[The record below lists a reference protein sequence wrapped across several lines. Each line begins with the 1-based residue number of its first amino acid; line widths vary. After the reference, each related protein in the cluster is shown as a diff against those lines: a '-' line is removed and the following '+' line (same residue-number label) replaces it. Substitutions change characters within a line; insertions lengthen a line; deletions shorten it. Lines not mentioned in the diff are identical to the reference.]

1 MSEENRLVYSV
12 EVTADKIYIIH
23 LKDVFDASTVEEFEH
38 VLEYLIARGQY
49 RLIIDLTRVEFI
61 SSAGWGIFTA
71 ELKNCHDNEGDIMIV
86 GMQPDVEDVYMLLE
100 LDTIMSAYESVE
112 AGLAAM
118 REKFGLPGV
127 QEQADEPVEPETDQA
142 PADDSVRARA
152 DDADAGQ
159 DDAEQQESVAE
170 TDGQTSEA
178 GEPAAEA
185 DKPAADD
192 VDGAPRAEDEPAPA
206 AGEKDEKESKYTYI
220 TEETDELD
228 EGAETLQATGGE
240 TGRETDTATE
250 VDADVNSEEDVLPEQ
265 KLNGVHEQ
273 AEEATASPA
282 PTEDDSAPITME
294 PTRLNGHPDDVPAV
308 EDEADQETVEEQDGD
323 EAPEEEPGSVSPFDE
338 TTDPWPTEEFLAS
351 DAGAAVKD
359 ESPDDDEQPVQ
370 SQRRRRLSYRAHRQ
384 ARWQGTAA
392 GDSAAAPATGP
403 VIDSGRTDEEN
414 QVYQA
419 GDPVA
424 EGNPLDT
431 AFYELEGNMDPSGEL
446 IPDFSHDPLL
456 EKIISVVIA
465 NPTFGPSLIRNM
477 LISMNLADKSLTRS
491 MVYRKL
497 AEVNLS
503 TRARRIVFAES
514 NRL

>member
-127 QEQADEPVEPETDQA
+127 QEQADEPDEPETDQA
-142 PADDSVRARA
+142 QA
-152 DDADAGQ
+152 DDAAQ
-159 DDAEQQESVAE
+159 DDAEQQERVAE
-170 TDGQTSEA
+170 TDGKTTETD
-178 GEPAAEA
+178 EPAVEE
-185 DKPAADD
+185 
-192 VDGAPRAEDEPAPA
+192 VDGAPRAGDEPAPET
-206 AGEKDEKESKYTYI
+206 GEEDEKESKYTYI

-228 EGAETLQATGGE
+228 EGAETLETTGGE

-250 VDADVNSEEDVLPEQ
+250 INADVNSEEDVLPEQ

-273 AEEATASPA
+273 EQAEDVPESPA
-282 PTEDDSAPITME
+282 TTEGNDALTTIDT
-294 PTRLNGHPDDVPAV
+294 TTLNGHT
-308 EDEADQETVEEQDGD
+308 DEAAEIGDESGTQRIEEQDED
-323 EAPEEEPGSVSPFDE
+323 DAPEEEPGSASPFDE

-351 DAGAAVKD
+351 DAGATVKD
-359 ESPDDDEQPVQ
+359 ESPDDEEHSVQ
-370 SQRRRRLSYRAHRQ
+370 STPRRRLSYRAHRASRQ
-384 ARWQGTAA
+384 KRWHGAETGDDAA
-392 GDSAAAPATGP
+392 ISPSTGSGNA
-403 VIDSGRTDEEN
+403 IDSSRTDEEN
-414 QVYQA
+414 QVYPA
-419 GDPVA
+419 VEPAAD
-424 EGNPLDT
+424 GNPLDT
-431 AFYELEGNMDPSGEL
+431 AFYELEGDMDPSGEL

>member
-127 QEQADEPVEPETDQA
+127 QEQADEPEKPETDQA
-142 PADDSVRARA
+142 QADDSA
-152 DDADAGQ
+152 Q

-170 TDGQTSEA
+170 TDGKTTEA
-178 GEPAAEA
+178 DEPAVE
-185 DKPAADD
+185 K
-192 VDGAPRAEDEPAPA
+192 VDGAPRAGDEPAPET
-206 AGEKDEKESKYTYI
+206 GEEDEKERKYTYI
-220 TEETDELD
+220 TEETDEQD
-228 EGAETLQATGGE
+228 EGAENLETTGGE
-240 TGRETDTATE
+240 PRSETDTATE
-250 VDADVNSEEDVLPEQ
+250 VDTEEDILPEK

-273 AEEATASPA
+273 EQAEDVHESPA
-282 PTEDDSAPITME
+282 ATDGTDTRNTMDMS
-294 PTRLNGHPDDVPAV
+294 TLNGHTAEAPDIG
-308 EDEADQETVEEQDGD
+308 DESGKQRGEEQDED
-323 EAPEEEPGSVSPFDE
+323 DAPEEEPGSASPFDE
-338 TTDPWPTEEFLAS
+338 TTDPWPTEEFMAS
-351 DAGAAVKD
+351 EAGGTVRE
-359 ESPDDDEQPVQ
+359 ESSDDDEKPV
-370 SQRRRRLSYRAHRQ
+370 RNTPRRRLSYRAHR
-384 ARWQGTAA
+384 ASRKKRWHGTESGDDAA
-392 GDSAAAPATGP
+392 ISPSTG
-403 VIDSGRTDEEN
+403 SGNSQDFGRANEEN
-414 QVYQA
+414 QVYPA
-419 GDPVA
+419 VEPAAD
-424 EGNPLDT
+424 GNPLDT
-431 AFYELEGNMDPSGEL
+431 AFYELEGDMDPSGEL